1 MFTVSI
7 LYNKNSRHILYHFE
21 LFWHWQAS
29 WEYSVPQS
37 KAGSMPRS
45 LRPAGEHHWDPWKM
59 TGFIIG
65 LTYMKIPSLTAMI
78 FSYLFRG
85 ASSGQF
91 VLFICSRHIHAFD
104 SIVIQD
110 VLEMLLAPIQM
121 SIYDLLPL
129 ESTTSTISRS
139 VSSWSHHE
147 TLSFRSWCWTSKTFI
162 EDTKAR
168 MRIQKSPRRISLQ
181 ATSVLKR
188 FVMQLCSAQKSC
200 WIKSWWMK
208 SMDSHVGICYF
219 FQALI

>member
-1 MFTVSI
+1 M
-7 LYNKNSRHILYHFE
+7 KSRGWRKWKSQVLE
-21 LFWHWQAS
+21 LWYFH
-29 WEYSVPQS
+29 
-37 KAGSMPRS
+37 
-45 LRPAGEHHWDPWKM
+45 
-59 TGFIIG
+59 
-65 LTYMKIPSLTAMI
+65 I
-78 FSYLFRG
+78 FSVEPVLVDLF
-85 ASSGQF
+85 
-91 VLFICSRHIHAFD
+91 CSYTAGIFMHLIT
-104 SIVIQD
+104 SQD

-121 SIYDLLPL
+121 SILWFTSTRSVLV

-147 TLSFRSWCWTSKTFI
+147 TFSFRSWCWTSKTFI